1 MIRLPLTVQTMEETR
16 EVRSAILHHLGDD
29 IYGQYPEKYDDLDV
43 PEPLAS
49 SRALGTPS
57 KARGSKFGSV
67 LTFRNERAFAML
79 FFHWD
84 AEDGISF
91 SFGTHAGWHKGGSE
105 EHVREH
111 YEAFDTILEELGV
124 LPDSYRFTCP
134 CGHEKVIDGGYV
146 AVKDY
151 ISEHDDSEAHCGKT
165 SMSTLIHRDVVA
177 NTPAQSETTECQQAS
192 S

>member
-1 MIRLPLTVQTMEETR
+1 MIRLPLTVQTIEETR
-16 EVRSAILHHLGDD
+16 QLRSAILHHLGDN

-43 PEPLAS
+43 PEPIAS

-91 SFGTHAGWHKGGSE
+91 SLGTHAGWNKGGSE

-134 CGHEKVIDGGYV
+134 CGDEEVIDGGYV
-146 AVKDY
+146 DVKDY
-151 ISEHDDSEAHCGKT
+151 ITEHNNSDAHPGKT
-165 SMSTLIHRDVVA
+165 SMSVLIHREVTV
-177 NTPAQSETTECQQAS
+177 NTPAQSDTGQSQQAS
-192 S
+192 G